1 MSRNGGALSGKKR
14 GSPER
19 TWRGRSSLLIFQDAR
34 GVLSELAP
42 ACSRANTRPERGLPG
57 FVGPVPP
64 PLLIR
69 AREYSVVMCRL
80 QASGYARSRRTIPER
95 AVGLRR
101 PRSGRADCRVRG
113 LKPRLLADRRNA
125 TLWMIMACGNHAA
138 MTDADNT

>member
-42 ACSRANTRPERGLPG
+42 ACSRAICRPERGLPG

-69 AREYSVVMCRL
+69 ARKIFSCVRRL
-80 QASGYARSRRTIPER
+80 QAGGLPDRAGLYQKTRPPVSRLREARSRR
-95 AVGLRR
+95 RR
-101 PRSGRADCRVRG
+101 PS
-113 LKPRLLADRRNA
+113 
-125 TLWMIMACGNHAA
+125 T
-138 MTDADNT
+138 